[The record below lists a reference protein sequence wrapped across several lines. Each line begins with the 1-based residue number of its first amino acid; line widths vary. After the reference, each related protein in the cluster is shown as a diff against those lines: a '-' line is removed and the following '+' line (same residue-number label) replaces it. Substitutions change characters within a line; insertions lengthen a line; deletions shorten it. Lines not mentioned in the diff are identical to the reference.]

1 MQSCTEVSLVKHI
14 YDNFYLEIHAVM
26 DNPFRISGCNRYP
39 FRGKR
44 RHRCL
49 PVIFHECLCEIK
61 RCAFLFFAGEVFR
74 KTMSTSLRKSQTEAS
89 LTTSVLTCCSRTV
102 SILIETDFKGFS
114 SYSVRSHCACSLCP
128 LSRLQASPC
137 GCWQLC
143 CASFVQ
149 GQAASCL
156 APEE

>member
-1 MQSCTEVSLVKHI
+1 MVKHI

-49 PVIFHECLCEIK
+49 PVIFHECLCETK
-61 RCAFLFFAGEVFR
+61 RCGFLFFAGEVFR

-102 SILIETDFKGFS
+102 SIHLLRQISRVFLPTLFVPIVLVRYVLYLVCKPLLADVGNYVARHTFKDKLHP
-114 SYSVRSHCACSLCP
+114 V
-128 LSRLQASPC
+128 
-137 GCWQLC
+137 
-143 CASFVQ
+143 
-149 GQAASCL
+149 
-156 APEE
+156 